1 LTFRRSRYFFG
12 EAFAG
17 IIRNRL
23 MSVASILTVAS
34 CLMIVSVFYSLVTNI
49 DYFLQQLEE
58 DIGIAVFIDND
69 VSAHGLEELYE
80 AILQIDNVMSVRFV
94 SHEEAFAIVS
104 EQHEDQTILEG
115 LPPDTFNRSFNIEIG
130 DLRYHDDVVVALE
143 ELWDLGIYNIRQN
156 QTIANM
162 VIAISDMIRWSST
175 ILIGILAVVSIIII
189 TNTIRIT
196 VNARQNDI
204 NIMKYIG
211 ATDWFIRWP
220 FVIEGILIG
229 VIGALFPVGI
239 MLFGYVRVVNWVQT
253 NTAVIEFVRFRAANE
268 VFIMLFPII
277 IGLGALIGT
286 IGSGTSIRRHLHV

>member
-23 MSVASILTVAS
+23 MSIASILTVAS
-34 CLMIVSVFYSLVTNI
+34 CLMIVAVFYSLASNI

-69 VSAHGLEELYE
+69 VTASGLTGLYD
-80 AILQIDNVMSVRFV
+80 AILAVDNVVSARFV
-94 SHEEAFAIVS
+94 SHEDAFSIVLG
-104 EQHEDQTILEG
+104 QHEDQSILEG
-115 LPPDTFNRSFNIEIG
+115 LPPDTFNRSFNVEIS
-130 DLRYHDDVVVALE
+130 DLRYHDEVVLALE
-143 ELWDLGIYNIRQN
+143 GLWDLGIYSIRQN
-156 QTIANM
+156 QNIANM
-162 VIAISDMIRWSST
+162 VIAVSDMIRWSST
-175 ILIGILAVVSIIII
+175 ALILVLAIVSIIII

-196 VNARQNDI
+196 VNARQSDI

-229 VIGALFPVGI
+229 IMGALFPVGI
-239 MLFGYVRVVNWVQT
+239 MMFGYARVLNWVHD

-268 VFIMLFPII
+268 IFVMLFPII